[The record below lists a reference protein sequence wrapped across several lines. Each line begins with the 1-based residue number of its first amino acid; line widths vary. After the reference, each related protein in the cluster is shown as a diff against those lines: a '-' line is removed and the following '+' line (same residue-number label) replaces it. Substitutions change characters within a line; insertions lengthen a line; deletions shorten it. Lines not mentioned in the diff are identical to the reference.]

1 MLIITTWADSWVTPI
16 MPANTTITS
25 KAHHSKHCK
34 AVLGSPMTKN
44 SDQFYNVSWLKNGAF
59 LYLRYTESEYVM

>member
-44 SDQFYNVSWLKNGAF
+44 SDQF
-59 LYLRYTESEYVM
+59 